1 MALIKCEECGH
12 MMSDAAQRCPKCGC
26 PTSIHFMEIYY
37 EGSSTFRAKG
47 TIKLKINGEEIN
59 HGGNFKE
66 GLSTKILLKTT
77 PVIIELSTF
86 GKLRKVNFTL
96 DVNPTKNSRLE
107 LKYDTNIGF
116 FTEAEYI
123 VEGDEAV
130 TIKASKGDKRRMYLF
145 CFILFVLFV
154 GIQVYVSHRNRQK
167 ENEEFN
173 RYFNELVQKQT
184 EKTESEVVSPSE
196 EPDNKAYSRLE
207 LTEEH
212 VRECFLRHWQHYK
225 GDRELIPLEG
235 SEGYKVFIS
244 DLNDDGINDAVVNA
258 YVTPSSEE
266 ITNNK
271 TENKSY
277 IFCFVNDGKHCKL
290 AAATKLYAMFFVD
303 NINNEE
309 IHAHRIEYMKRVND
323 GQRTAVKDS
332 HIFRFDGDKLV
343 DLGGT
348 KRLVDDEENPSI
360 ERRSENAGLMEGYFY
375 RYEGDMKG
383 FPIKVDF
390 GVLPNGVINGEYQ
403 NVKYGTV
410 LDLTGQLISDKSLQ
424 LVGENQNEKI
434 VFELSFSS
442 PKHLSGYGKMEGNSL
457 EIRLKLISSEVIN
470 DNH

>member
-1 MALIKCEECGH
+1 
-12 MMSDAAQRCPKCGC
+12 
-26 PTSIHFMEIYY
+26 MEIYY
-37 EGSSTFRAKG
+37 EGSSTFRVKG

-59 HGGNFKE
+59 HGGNFKD

-77 PVIIELSTF
+77 PVVIELSTF

-96 DVNPTKNSRLE
+96 DVNPAKNSRLE
-107 LKYDTNIGF
+107 LKYDAVIGF

-123 VEGDEAV
+123 VEGGEVV
-130 TIKASKGDKRRMYLF
+130 TIKASKGDKRRVYLF
-145 CFILFVLFV
+145 CFIFLVLFV
-154 GIQVYVSHRNRQK
+154 GIQVYFINRRSR
-167 ENEEFN
+167 ENTDEFN
-173 RYFNELVQKQT
+173 RHFNELIQKQK
-184 EKTESEVVSPSE
+184 EKAESEAIPLSE
-196 EPDNKAYSRLE
+196 EPDNTVKSKLE
-207 LTEEH
+207 LTEAH

-225 GDRELIPLEG
+225 GDRELIPLEEC

-244 DLNDDGINDAVVNA
+244 DLNGDGINDAVVNA

-266 ITNNK
+266 IANNK

-277 IFCFVNDGKHCKL
+277 IFCFVNDGEHCKL

-323 GQRTAVKDS
+323 GQRTAIKDS
-332 HIFRFDGDKLV
+332 HIFKYDGDKLV

-360 ERRSENAGLMEGYFY
+360 ERRSENAGLIEGYFY

-390 GVLPNGVINGEYQ
+390 GVLSNGMINGEYQ

-442 PKHLSGYGKMEGNSL
+442 PKHLNGYGKMEGNSL
-457 EIRLKLISSEVIN
+457 EIRLKLISSEVMN